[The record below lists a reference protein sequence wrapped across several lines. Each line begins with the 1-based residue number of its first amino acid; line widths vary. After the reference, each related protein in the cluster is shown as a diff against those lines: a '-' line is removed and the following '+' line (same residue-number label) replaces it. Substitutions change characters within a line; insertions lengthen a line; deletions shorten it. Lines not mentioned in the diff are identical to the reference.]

1 MVLAIVGLFLGAGV
15 FPSING
21 NFEKNENTFNRDAI
35 LTKTESDICNDPLN
49 KEWIK
54 TFEEISWSQ
63 TFGGSSYDEGYA
75 VQQTNDGGYIITG
88 ATLSFG
94 VGDWDVWLIKIDS
107 NGNEEWNSTFGGNSY
122 DRGYSVQQ
130 TDEGGYIIAGCTH
143 SFGEGEF
150 DFWLIKT
157 DSNGNEEWNST
168 FGGINVDWGCS
179 VDQTVDGG
187 YMIAGYTES
196 FGEGEFDFWL
206 IKTDSNGNEEWN
218 STFGGSNHDR
228 CFSGQQTDDGGY
240 ILTGYTVSFDSDGT
254 GCDVWLV
261 KTDSNGSEEWSST
274 FGETG
279 IPNKFD
285 MGYDV
290 QQTDDG
296 GFIIAGDTE
305 IYYVSMSDVLLIKTD
320 SSGNEVWAETFGG
333 SAADR
338 GRSVQQT
345 FDGGYIIA
353 GWAVSFIGPDPD
365 VWLIKTDINGDEE
378 WNSIYGYE
386 ENSGEWGY
394 AVQQTNDGGYIIA
407 GATMS
412 AVLMRNRSNSS
423 NKEEGTDVWLIKTIS
438 DGNSFFQIT
447 NLTSNW
453 NLISLPFNQTV
464 DKIYIIIHHF
474 NDNYTWSEAVSN
486 GYISDFIFNW
496 NRSSQ
501 SYTFTYSLDQG
512 YGYWFYA
519 YEPCELWVD
528 NIILVSDDYITYIK
542 SGWNIVS
549 VPYDNPVDKTDILV
563 DSVPWNTAV
572 LNGWVSDFVFGW
584 DRNGQSYTFADTF
597 MPGYAYWMYAY
608 QPCTLKRAI

>member
-1 MVLAIVGLFLGAGV
+1 MLFLTIVKKFTKTFNYYKHLIILLGGIV
-15 FPSING
+15 MQ
-21 NFEKNENTFNRDAI
+21 ENTFGKVFAFVIIGLLIVVSMIPYITGKERISNISINCTNSYNIEPNICTYTPNKDW
-35 LTKTESDICNDPLN
+35 TKTFGGSY
-49 KEWIK
+49 
-54 TFEEISWSQ
+54 WSH
-63 TFGGSSYDEGYA
+63 TYGGSSYDEGYA
-75 VQQTNDGGYIITG
+75 VQLTD
-88 ATLSFG
+88 
-94 VGDWDVWLIKIDS
+94 
-107 NGNEEWNSTFGGNSY
+107 
-122 DRGYSVQQ
+122 DR
-130 TDEGGYIIAGCTH
+130 GYIIAGATV
-143 SFGEGEF
+143 SFGAG
-150 DFWLIKT
+150 DWDVWLIKT

-168 FGGINVDWGCS
+168 FGGISYDRGYS
-179 VDQTVDGG
+179 VQQTDDDR
-187 YMIAGYTES
+187 YIIAGYTVS
-196 FGEGEFDFWL
+196 YNSDGTGCDVWL

-218 STFGGSNHDR
+218 STFGG
-228 CFSGQQTDDGGY
+228 
-240 ILTGYTVSFDSDGT
+240 
-254 GCDVWLV
+254 
-261 KTDSNGSEEWSST
+261 
-274 FGETG
+274 TG

-320 SSGNEVWAETFGG
+320 SSGNEVWTKTFGG

-365 VWLIKTDINGDEE
+365 VWLIKTDTNGDEE

-394 AVQQTNDGGYIIA
+394 AVQQTIDGGYVIA

-412 AVLMRNRSNSS
+412 AVLMRNGSKSS

-464 DKIYIIIHHF
+464 DKINITIHHF
-474 NDNYTWSEAVSN
+474 NNNYTWSEAVSN

-501 SYTFTYSLDQG
+501 SYIFTYSLDQG

-519 YEPCELWVD
+519 YEPCELWAH
-528 NIILVSDDYITYIK
+528 NIILVSDDYITDIEN
-542 SGWNIVS
+542 GWNIVS
-549 VPYDNPVDKTDILV
+549 LPYDSPVDKTDILV
-563 DSVPWNTAV
+563 DSVPWITAV
-572 LNGWVSDFVFGW
+572 DNGWISDYVFGW
-584 DRNGQSYTFADTF
+584 SRTGQGYIFSDTL
-597 MPGYAYWMYAY
+597 MPGYAYWLYAY
-608 QPCTLKRAI
+608 QPCTLKRVV